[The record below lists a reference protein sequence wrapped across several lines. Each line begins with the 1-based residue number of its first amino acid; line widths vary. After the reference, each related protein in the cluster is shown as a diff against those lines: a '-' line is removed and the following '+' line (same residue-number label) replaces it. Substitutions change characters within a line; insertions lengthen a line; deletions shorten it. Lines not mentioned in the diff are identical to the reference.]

1 MSEIKKTIFLFG
13 LIAMLLNCYT
23 VNVNLGEVGL
33 LRDGSSGLIQ
43 KTPLAEGKYILV
55 RDDIIVYSLQS
66 KPYQERLEV
75 LTRDD
80 LTINAIATIRV
91 KPISSKIYELHREV
105 GQNYYNNV
113 VREEFRAALK
123 NVFKEYPYAQ
133 VTKNFEVMEETIMK
147 VILPKLVAKYI
158 EIESVNIDDV
168 NTPSEISDAIQKKV
182 KKSQEAAAME
192 YELSIEKKKNEIE
205 RLNAQREAEITLI
218 RARAEAEA
226 LKLVNSQIT
235 TKYIQLKAMEN
246 PNNKVIY
253 LPIGR
258 DGLPMLLNL
267 DNEKPGPIPQSNF
280 QTSKTNSK
288 SKTNPKKNEE
298 NNETTESE
306 TEKN

>member
-1 MSEIKKTIFLFG
+1 MKKIQKTIFLFG
-13 LIAMLLNCYT
+13 VLALLMNCNIAT
-23 VNVNLGEVGL
+23 VNLGEIGL
-33 LRDGSSGLIQ
+33 VRDGSTGLVSNKIV
-43 KTPLAEGKYILV
+43 KEGRHSLDP
-55 RDDIIVYSLQS
+55 RDELIIYSIQS

-91 KPISSKIYELHREV
+91 KPIESKIYELHRET

-147 VILPKLVAKYI
+147 VIGPKLTAKFLQ
-158 EIESVNIDDV
+158 IESVNIDDINIPV
-168 NTPSEISDAIQKKV
+168 EISEAIQKKV
-182 KKSQEAAAME
+182 KKSQESAAMD
-192 YELSIEKKKNEIE
+192 YELSIEKKRNEIE

-218 RARAEAEA
+218 KARAEAEA
-226 LKLVNSQIT
+226 LRLVNSQIT

-267 DNEKPGPIPQSNF
+267 DNEKPGPVPQSNY
-280 QTSKTNSK
+280 QTTLPKTNSNK
-288 SKTNPKKNEE
+288 NKTDKKNET
-298 NNETTESE
+298 NEANESE
-306 TEKN
+306 QN